1 MAVAITHYSVG
12 TNPGDESKDIA
23 LRKALVSSTLF
34 RLFVLLECV
43 HRTAPLI
50 SWFSIRSRMGFTGF
64 HCGVGCHLF
73 AIGESASGAARRGQ
87 KCRDSA

>member
-12 TNPGDESKDIA
+12 THPGDESKDIA

-34 RLFVLLECV
+34 RLFVLLEFAY
-43 HRTAPLI
+43 RTASLNFR
-50 SWFSIRSRMGFTGF
+50 FSIRSHMGFARSGCGLGRRLFSIGGF
-64 HCGVGCHLF
+64 AF
-73 AIGESASGAARRGQ
+73 GAAGRGQ